1 MSWSTYLKELPDLS
15 NAKSLEE
22 VYLDRCTSLATFPSS
37 IQNLHKLR
45 ELDLEGCTE
54 LESFPILINLKSLEY
69 LNLRECSRLRNF
81 PQIYINSSH
90 GFSLEV
96 EGCFWNNCLC
106 GLDYLGCIM
115 RCIPCKFRPATCL
128 RSYGKASRYVVSV
141 IACAYWFA
149 SQGSHLIIP
158 MHGTRQQ
165 CVWYDLVRLCFFSV
179 SVSWKSRNDGCVN
192 L

>member
-96 EGCFWNNCLC
+96 EGCFWNNSLC

-115 RCIPCKFRPATCL
+115 RCIPCKFRPEQLIGLTVKSNMLEKLWEGVQVRCQCYSLCL
-128 RSYGKASRYVVSV
+128 LV
-141 IACAYWFA
+141 C
-149 SQGSHLIIP
+149 IP
-158 MHGTRQQ
+158 R
-165 CVWYDLVRLCFFSV
+165 
-179 SVSWKSRNDGCVN
+179 
-192 L
+192 